1 MGEGA
6 HVAGAL
12 HVVLSPQR
20 VHAHA
25 KAADIACRHRQIG
38 HGHHHSRALRVL
50 GDTEAV
56 VNRAVAGG
64 GEGPGRGAHHPRI
77 HASDL
82 GERLGAVFGQAD
94 EIQPGFKR
102 RLVTALIDKVVVHE
116 AFGGHHM

>member
-1 MGEGA
+1 M
-6 HVAGAL
+6 
-12 HVVLSPQR
+12 
-20 VHAHA
+20 
-25 KAADIACRHRQIG
+25 
-38 HGHHHSRALRVL
+38 L

-56 VNRAVAGG
+56 VNRAIAGG

-116 AFGGHHM
+116 AFGGHHVRDRIEHRHVGAGHQLQVVLRLNVRRAHQIDRTRIDHD